1 MIPAKT
7 YEAAESTDRELI
19 RKVLGTAAE
28 KLMRIHLS
36 K

>member
-1 MIPAKT
+1 MIPAMT
-7 YEAAESTDRELI
+7 YEVADTTNRELI

-28 KLMRIHLS
+28 KLMKILLS